1 MKLKAKLRVG
11 GIRHISEI
19 MNLIK
24 THEDFN
30 EEMYGIDT
38 TAYNLF
44 FSLITLSSTN
54 DQEKFVKQ
62 IEKRMKVVNEYLQGD
77 EVEKGKIFNLVD
89 CMSLVGI
96 GNFYTEKYKD
106 AYESFLLVLEFL
118 KSTKIRS
125 FSKSKLDS
133 P

>member
-1 MKLKAKLRVG
+1 MAIEALCMKLKAKLRVG

-54 DQEKFVKQ
+54 DKEKF
-62 IEKRMKVVNEYLQGD
+62 
-77 EVEKGKIFNLVD
+77 
-89 CMSLVGI
+89 
-96 GNFYTEKYKD
+96 
-106 AYESFLLVLEFL
+106 L
-118 KSTKIRS
+118 K
-125 FSKSKLDS
+125 
-133 P
+133 

>member
-1 MKLKAKLRVG
+1 
-11 GIRHISEI
+11 

-54 DQEKFVKQ
+54 DKEKFLKQ
-62 IEKRMKVVNEYLQGD
+62 IEKRMKVMNDYLQGD

-89 CMSLVGI
+89 CMSIVGI
-96 GNFYTEKYKD
+96 GNFYTEKYND
-106 AYESFLLVLEFL
+106 AYESFLLVLQFL
-118 KSTKIRS
+118 KSTKIRN